1 MSAEQLNILLPTYLL
16 AACRVAG
23 VVLFAPVLS
32 SSSIPRK
39 VQIAIA
45 LGLTVGLLPGL
56 SPGIAIPGVGAAI
69 CFAAEFIFGAALGMC
84 ANLVFIAAQWA
95 GEMAGQQLGFTL
107 SGIIDPT
114 TGAETS
120 IIGNLYLLLA
130 AVVFL
135 LINGHHALIRGV
147 GASFQ
152 SLPLGSI
159 ALNRGLLDTGVGLLQ
174 SATILSLQLA
184 APLLFTMLIVDFSL
198 GVAAR
203 VIPQMNVMALGM
215 SIRAA
220 VGLILLLVLGAVTV
234 RALASTTSAW
244 MKAIDLLYSPAA
256 AGGLP

>member
-1 MSAEQLNILLPTYLL
+1 VSAEELNILLPTYLL

-45 LGLTVGLLPGL
+45 LGITLGLMPTIPTVAVSSFASLP
-56 SPGIAIPGVGAAI
+56 IAIS
-69 CFAAEFIFGAALGMC
+69 AELAFGIALGMC
-84 ANLVFIAAQWA
+84 ANLVFLAAQWA

-130 AVVFL
+130 SVVFL
-135 LINGHHALIRGV
+135 LVNGHHALIRGV

-159 ALNRGLLDTGVGLLQ
+159 ALSRGLFDTTVGLLQ
-174 SATILSLQLA
+174 SATILCLQLA

-198 GVAAR
+198 GIAAR

-220 VGLILLLVLGAVTV
+220 VGLILLLILGAVTV
-234 RALASTTSAW
+234 RALASATNGW
-244 MKAIDLLYSPAA
+244 MKTIDLLHSPAV
-256 AGGLP
+256 AGGLQ